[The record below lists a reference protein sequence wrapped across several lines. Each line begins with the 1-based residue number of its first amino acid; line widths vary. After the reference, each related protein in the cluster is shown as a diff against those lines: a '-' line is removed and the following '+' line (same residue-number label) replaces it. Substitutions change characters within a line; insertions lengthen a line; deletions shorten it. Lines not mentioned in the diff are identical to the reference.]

1 MASGRSLIVCIL
13 IGIAHATS
21 FFCCFVSA
29 ALPAAAIIV
38 KNQKRAEERETKG
51 ADIL

>member
-1 MASGRSLIVCIL
+1 LYLDWNRSRHVLFL
-13 IGIAHATS
+13 
-21 FFCCFVSA
+21 FFVSA